1 MTHSDHHSPMGF
13 NFEGQF
19 LGFVNHDGKLKYAR
33 LRVLSEEMQVKLPK
47 AMRQASA
54 LSLHP
59 GDSIR
64 VTGIGKFDRQTHE
77 LKLKAMQIQSLS
89 EIDRS
94 TIAPA
99 AVTHTLPAIPPPST
113 CQPNLKPQVKIL
125 VCQKS
130 GCLKRGGKELC
141 QALDQTLRDRALNQ
155 SVTIKR
161 TGCLKRCSS
170 APNLVIMPG
179 NQRYTEVRSKSLPRI
194 ADAIARLV
202 DPPQY

>member
-1 MTHSDHHSPMGF
+1 MTHSDHNSPMGF

-19 LGFVNHDGKLKYAR
+19 LGFVDHAGKLKYAR

-54 LSLHP
+54 LSLNP

-89 EIDRS
+89 QPERS
-94 TIAPA
+94 IAPVPHA
-99 AVTHTLPAIPPPST
+99 SPALSTLSP
-113 CQPNLKPQVKIL
+113 CKPNLKPQIKIL

-141 QALDQTLRDRALNQ
+141 QALDQTLRDRDLKQ

-202 DPPQY
+202 NPPQ